1 MAKDAKAGVFG
12 GVQAP
17 APAPAQSSLFGGSSA
32 SPAAGGLFAPK
43 AGGAN
48 PGPQPAKED
57 GKAAGGGL
65 FGGKTGESGIN
76 RPGAISIGGAPKQ
89 DKPSSLLGGGGAPRQ
104 PESHAPTGI
113 APGGP
118 SMSSLLGAGN
128 LAKKEE
134 AKGAEVPIL
143 RGDGVTEAKPLVAE
157 APKDG
162 PKPGVAKPDKKA
174 EEMQKWQEDFGK
186 NSLLRIRQKWNDQLV
201 RNQKEFDNSAG

>member
-1 MAKDAKAGVFG
+1 
-12 GVQAP
+12 
-17 APAPAQSSLFGGSSA
+17 
-32 SPAAGGLFAPK
+32 
-43 AGGAN
+43 
-48 PGPQPAKED
+48 
-57 GKAAGGGL
+57 
-65 FGGKTGESGIN
+65 
-76 RPGAISIGGAPKQ
+76 
-89 DKPSSLLGGGGAPRQ
+89 
-104 PESHAPTGI
+104 
-113 APGGP
+113 
-118 SMSSLLGAGN
+118 MSSLLGAGN

>member
-48 PGPQPAKED
+48 PGPQPTKED

-89 DKPSSLLGGGGAPRQ
+89 D
-104 PESHAPTGI
+104 
-113 APGGP
+113 
-118 SMSSLLGAGN
+118 
-128 LAKKEE
+128 
-134 AKGAEVPIL
+134 
-143 RGDGVTEAKPLVAE
+143 
-157 APKDG
+157 
-162 PKPGVAKPDKKA
+162 
-174 EEMQKWQEDFGK
+174 
-186 NSLLRIRQKWNDQLV
+186 
-201 RNQKEFDNSAG
+201 